1 MQFLIFSLLGLRP
14 CFSRISHSP
23 LTRALVSCACI
34 LLHMSQKKNNRLLTV
49 QHQGDHNIVL
59 EIEIDPVDNVIHLLN
74 NYRARLN
81 LFPEFNESKTKTNFI
96 KLRRCIQPLVV
107 SANHSSSGQV
117 SVQLRNR
124 GSDGYK
130 KAEYGDSIIIERKI
144 TAEGGS
150 SYKIKSTEGTVLSS
164 LFLPLR
170 I

>member
-1 MQFLIFSLLGLRP
+1 MPSTYYGFLWRENEESMFSSSHPLADKTNNEHH
-14 CFSRISHSP
+14 FSR
-23 LTRALVSCACI
+23 
-34 LLHMSQKKNNRLLTV
+34 
-49 QHQGDHNIVL
+49 
-59 EIEIDPVDNVIHLLN
+59 
-74 NYRARLN
+74 
-81 LFPEFNESKTKTNFI
+81 SKIT
-96 KLRRCIQPLVV
+96 LVV
-107 SANHSSSGQV
+107 STNHSSSGQV
-117 SVQLRNR
+117 SVQLRNK